1 MKYVYL
7 VLNWAFGVFFLSFG
21 LYLLLESP
29 LGGLSLI
36 LISLLL
42 LPPVRNFVYSK
53 INKELS
59 VAYRGAAIFLL
70 FLAFGSFV
78 GESQDIKERKSA
90 AIETQEIAQM
100 AAARRK
106 QDIDYFNQNMLQIL
120 SEINESFQEGNYKQ
134 VILVSSKYLP
144 SQNQELIEL
153 NAKAKSELAIIERA
167 EKEAE
172 VRAER
177 KIMTREILAKLRT
190 IPGSEY
196 GQNRHFYQE
205 LVTYNPDNE
214 KYKEKLNYY
223 SAKFK
228 EQQEK
233 ARVQR
238 TQQEQERAVRLAM
251 FGEPPKPSGWDGSYH
266 EVKSYLK
273 RAANDPD
280 SIEIDRC
287 TNVYHTKNGWLV
299 GCDYRGRNA
308 FGGMIRQSNW
318 FSIVH
323 GTVVE
328 MHDASAYN
336 P

>member
-7 VLNWAFGVFFLSFG
+7 ALNWAFGFFFLLFG
-21 LYLLLESP
+21 LYSLLESP
-29 LGGLSLI
+29 LGGLPLI

-78 GESQDIKERKSA
+78 GESQDKKERELA
-90 AIETQEIAQM
+90 AIEAQEIAQM

-106 QDIDYFNQNMLQIL
+106 QDIDYFNQNASQIL

-153 NAKAKSELAIIERA
+153 NVKAKSELTIIERT
-167 EKEAE
+167 EKEAQERAKRE
-172 VRAER
+172 V
-177 KIMTREILAKLRT
+177 KTREILAKLRT
-190 IPGSEY
+190 IPESEY
-196 GQNRHFYQE
+196 GQNRHFYRE

-214 KYKEKLNYY
+214 KYNEKLNYY
-223 SAKFK
+223 SAKLK
-228 EQQEK
+228 ERQEK
-233 ARVQR
+233 ARIQKEK
-238 TQQEQERAVRLAM
+238 QEQERAVRLAM
-251 FGEPPKPSGWDGSYH
+251 FGEAPKQSGWDGSYY

-273 RAANDPD
+273 RVANDPD

-287 TNVYHTKNGWLV
+287 TAVYHTKNGWLV

-308 FGGMIRQSNW
+308 FGGLIRQSNW
-318 FSIVH
+318 FTIVH
-323 GTVVE
+323 GTVVK
-328 MHDASAYN
+328 MHDASAYE